1 MTFSYFPL
9 ILSEHKWDRLELFER
24 CGDLMY
30 FLQVESKKAST
41 DKILFQNYNFFQA
54 VISYD
59 NVRMEV
65 KTLE

>member
-1 MTFSYFPL
+1 
-9 ILSEHKWDRLELFER
+9 
-24 CGDLMY
+24 MY